1 MEIELNS
8 WAIGFEDTV
17 YRLLKVY
24 MESKVRGIKVTQDE
38 ESSGTATFPTLLVK
52 QIGGTEAGRTNE
64 AKTINAI
71 RLTFQITITNKGKRE
86 EIEGIALHAVSFF
99 KQQMF
104 EVSNVI
110 STISKQVR
118 TVTFRATRVIGNVE
132 HLDQLY
138 EERK

>member
-8 WAIGFEDTV
+8 WEIGFEDTL
-17 YRLLKVY
+17 YSLLKSY

-52 QIGGTEAGRTNE
+52 QIGITEAGRTNE

-71 RLTFQITITNKGKRE
+71 RPTFQITITNKGKRE
-86 EIEGIALHAVSFF
+86 DIKDIAVHAVSFF

-104 EVSNVI
+104 EVSNIV

-118 TVTFRATRVIGNVE
+118 TVTFRATRVMGNVE
-132 HLDQLY
+132 HLDQL
-138 EERK
+138 

>member
-1 MEIELNS
+1 MENELNS
-8 WAIGFEDTV
+8 WALDFEDTV

-24 MESKVRGIKVTQDE
+24 MESKESGIKVTQDE
-38 ESSGTATFPTLLVK
+38 ESVGDPTFPTLLVK
-52 QIGGTEAGRTNE
+52 QIGVTEAGRTNE

-71 RLTFQITITNKGKRE
+71 RPTFQITITNKGKRE
-86 EIEGIALHAVSFF
+86 DINRIAVYAVSFF

-118 TVTFRATRVIGNVE
+118 TVTFRATRVIGNIE
-132 HLDQLY
+132 YLDQL
-138 EERK
+138 

>member
-1 MEIELNS
+1 MENELNS
-8 WAIGFEDTV
+8 WALDFEDTL
-17 YRLLKVY
+17 YSLLKSY

-38 ESSGTATFPTLLVK
+38 ESSGTATFPTLLVR

-71 RLTFQITITNKGKRE
+71 RPTFQITITNKGKRE
-86 EIEGIALHAVSFF
+86 DINRIAVYAVSFF

-104 EVSNVI
+104 EVSNIV

-118 TVTFRATRVIGNVE
+118 TVTFRATRVIGNIE
-132 HLDQLY
+132 HLDQL
-138 EERK
+138 

>member
-1 MEIELNS
+1 MENELNS
-8 WAIGFEDTV
+8 WALDFEDTL
-17 YRLLKVY
+17 YSLLKSY
-24 MESKVRGIKVTQDE
+24 MESQVSGIKVTQDE
-38 ESSGTATFPTLLVK
+38 ESVGTPTFPTLKVK

-71 RLTFQITITNKGKRE
+71 RTTFQITITNKGSRK

-104 EVSNVI
+104 EVSNIV

-132 HLDQLY
+132 HLDQL
-138 EERK
+138 

>member
-8 WAIGFEDTV
+8 WAIGFEDTL
-17 YRLLKVY
+17 YSLLKSY
-24 MESKVRGIKVTQDE
+24 MESQVSGIKVTQDE
-38 ESSGTATFPTLLVK
+38 ESVGTPTFPTLLVK

-132 HLDQLY
+132 HLDQL
-138 EERK
+138 

>member
-8 WAIGFEDTV
+8 WAIGFEDTL
-17 YRLLKVY
+17 YSLLKSY
-24 MESKVRGIKVTQDE
+24 MESQVSGINVTQDE
-38 ESSGTATFPTLLVK
+38 ESVGTPTFPTLLVK

-71 RLTFQITITNKGKRE
+71 RPTFQITITNKGSRK
-86 EIEGIALHAVSFF
+86 EIEGIAVHAVSFF

-132 HLDQLY
+132 HLDQL
-138 EERK
+138 

>member
-8 WAIGFEDTV
+8 WPIGFEDTLCS
-17 YRLLKVY
+17 LLKKY
-24 MESKVRGIKVTQDE
+24 MESKVSGIKVTQDE
-38 ESSGTATFPTLLVK
+38 ESVGTPTFPTLLVK

-71 RLTFQITITNKGKRE
+71 RPTFQITITNKGKRE

-104 EVSNVI
+104 EVSTVI

-118 TVTFRATRVIGNVE
+118 KVTLLTNRVIGNIE
-132 HLDQLY
+132 HLDQL
-138 EERK
+138 

>member
-1 MEIELNS
+1 MENELNS
-8 WAIGFEDTV
+8 WALDFEDTLCS
-17 YRLLKVY
+17 LLKSY

-71 RLTFQITITNKGKRE
+71 RPTFQITITNKGK
-86 EIEGIALHAVSFF
+86 IEDINGIAVNAVSFF

-104 EVSNVI
+104 EVSNIV

-132 HLDQLY
+132 HLDQL
-138 EERK
+138 

>member
-8 WAIGFEDTV
+8 WAIGLEDTL
-17 YRLLKVY
+17 YSLLKSY
-24 MESKVRGIKVTQDE
+24 MESQVSGIKVTQDE

-71 RLTFQITITNKGKRE
+71 RPTFQITITNKGKRE
-86 EIEGIALHAVSFF
+86 DIKDIAVHAVSFF

-104 EVSNVI
+104 EVSNIV

-132 HLDQLY
+132 HLDQL
-138 EERK
+138 

>member
-8 WAIGFEDTV
+8 WAIGFEDTLCS
-17 YRLLKVY
+17 LLKSY
-24 MESKVRGIKVTQDE
+24 MESKVKGIKVTQDE

-71 RLTFQITITNKGKRE
+71 RPTFQITITNKGKRE
-86 EIEGIALHAVSFF
+86 EIEDIALHAVSFF

-104 EVSNVI
+104 EVSNIV

-118 TVTFRATRVIGNVE
+118 TVTFRATRVIGNIE
-132 HLDQLY
+132 HLDQL
-138 EERK
+138 EAERK

>member
-8 WAIGFEDTV
+8 WAIGFEDTLCS
-17 YRLLKVY
+17 LLKSY
-24 MESKVRGIKVTQDE
+24 MESQVSGIKVTQDE

-71 RLTFQITITNKGKRE
+71 RPTFQITITNKGKRE
-86 EIEGIALHAVSFF
+86 DINDIAVHAVSFF

-104 EVSNVI
+104 EVSNIV

-118 TVTFRATRVIGNVE
+118 TVTFRATRVIGNIE
-132 HLDQLY
+132 HLDQL
-138 EERK
+138 

>member
-8 WAIGFEDTV
+8 WAIGFEDTLCS
-17 YRLLKVY
+17 LLKSY
-24 MESKVRGIKVTQDE
+24 MESQVSGIKVTQDE
-38 ESSGTATFPTLLVK
+38 ESVGTPIFPTLLVK

-71 RLTFQITITNKGKRE
+71 RPTFQITITNKGSRK
-86 EIEGIALHAVSFF
+86 EIEGIAVHAVSFF

-132 HLDQLY
+132 HLDQL
-138 EERK
+138 

>member
-1 MEIELNS
+1 MENELNS
-8 WAIGFEDTV
+8 WSLDFEDTV

-24 MESKVRGIKVTQDE
+24 MESKESGIKVTQDE
-38 ESSGTATFPTLLVK
+38 ESVGTPTFPTLLVK

-71 RLTFQITITNKGKRE
+71 RPTFQITITNKGKRE
-86 EIEGIALHAVSFF
+86 DINRIATYAVSFF

-118 TVTFRATRVIGNVE
+118 TVTFRATRVIGNIE
-132 HLDQLY
+132 HLDQL
-138 EERK
+138 

>member
-8 WAIGFEDTV
+8 WAIGFEDTL
-17 YRLLKVY
+17 YSLLKSY
-24 MESKVRGIKVTQDE
+24 MESKVSGIKVTQDE

-71 RLTFQITITNKGKRE
+71 RTTFQITITNKGKRE
-86 EIEGIALHAVSFF
+86 DIKDIAAYAVSFF

-118 TVTFRATRVIGNVE
+118 TGPFRATRVIGNIE
-132 HLDQLY
+132 HLDQL
-138 EERK
+138 

>member
-1 MEIELNS
+1 MENELNS
-8 WAIGFEDTV
+8 WALDFEDTV

-24 MESKVRGIKVTQDE
+24 MESKESGIKVTQDE
-38 ESSGTATFPTLLVK
+38 ESVGTPTFPTLLVK

-71 RLTFQITITNKGKRE
+71 RPTFQITITNKGKRE
-86 EIEGIALHAVSFF
+86 DINRIAVYAVSFF

-104 EVSNVI
+104 EVSNIV

-118 TVTFRATRVIGNVE
+118 TVTFRATRVIGSVE
-132 HLDQLY
+132 HLDQL
-138 EERK
+138 

>member
-1 MEIELNS
+1 MENELNS
-8 WAIGFEDTV
+8 WALDFEDTLCS
-17 YRLLKVY
+17 LLKSY
-24 MESKVRGIKVTQDE
+24 MESKVSGIKVTQDE
-38 ESSGTATFPTLLVK
+38 ESVGTPTFPTLLVK

-71 RLTFQITITNKGKRE
+71 RPTFQITITNKGKRE

-118 TVTFRATRVIGNVE
+118 TVTFRATRVIGNIE
-132 HLDQLY
+132 HLDQL
-138 EERK
+138 

>member
-8 WAIGFEDTV
+8 WAIGFEDTLCS
-17 YRLLKVY
+17 LLKSY
-24 MESKVRGIKVTQDE
+24 MESQVSGIKVTQDE
-38 ESSGTATFPTLLVK
+38 ESVGTPIFPTLLVK

-71 RLTFQITITNKGKRE
+71 RPTFQITITNKGSRK
-86 EIEGIALHAVSFF
+86 EIEGIAVHAVSFF

-118 TVTFRATRVIGNVE
+118 TVTFRATRVIGNIE
-132 HLDQLY
+132 HLDQL
-138 EERK
+138 

>member
-8 WAIGFEDTV
+8 WAIGFEDTLCS
-17 YRLLKVY
+17 LLKSY
-24 MESKVRGIKVTQDE
+24 MESQVSGIKVTQDE
-38 ESSGTATFPTLLVK
+38 ESSGTPTFPTLLVK

-71 RLTFQITITNKGKRE
+71 RPTFQITITNKGSRK

-104 EVSNVI
+104 EVSNIV

-132 HLDQLY
+132 HLDQL
-138 EERK
+138 

>member
-8 WAIGFEDTV
+8 WAIGFEDTL
-17 YRLLKVY
+17 YSLLKSY

-38 ESSGTATFPTLLVK
+38 ESVGTPTFPTLLVK

-132 HLDQLY
+132 HLDQL
-138 EERK
+138 

>member
-8 WAIGFEDTV
+8 WAIGFEDTL
-17 YRLLKVY
+17 YSLLKSY
-24 MESKVRGIKVTQDE
+24 MESKVSGIKVTQDE
-38 ESSGTATFPTLLVK
+38 ESVGTPTFPTLLVK

-71 RLTFQITITNKGKRE
+71 RPTFQITITNKGSRK
-86 EIEGIALHAVSFF
+86 EIEGIAVHAVSFF

-132 HLDQLY
+132 HLYQL
-138 EERK
+138 

>member
-8 WAIGFEDTV
+8 WAIGFEDTL
-17 YRLLKVY
+17 YSLLKSY
-24 MESKVRGIKVTQDE
+24 MESKVSGIKVTQDE
-38 ESSGTATFPTLLVK
+38 ESSGTATFPTLLVR
-52 QIGGTEAGRTNE
+52 QIGGTESGRTNE

-71 RLTFQITITNKGKRE
+71 RTTFQITITNKGKRE
-86 EIEGIALHAVSFF
+86 DIKDIALHAVSFF

-104 EVSNVI
+104 EVSNIV

-132 HLDQLY
+132 HLDQL
-138 EERK
+138 

>member
-1 MEIELNS
+1 MENELNS
-8 WAIGFEDTV
+8 WALDFEDTLCS
-17 YRLLKVY
+17 LLKSY

-38 ESSGTATFPTLLVK
+38 ESGGTATLLVR

-71 RLTFQITITNKGKRE
+71 RPTFQITITNKGSRKATKD
-86 EIEGIALHAVSFF
+86 IAAYAVSFF

-110 STISKQVR
+110 QTISKQVR
-118 TVTFRATRVIGNVE
+118 TVTFRATRVIGNIE
-132 HLDQLY
+132 HLDQL
-138 EERK
+138 

>member
-8 WAIGFEDTV
+8 WAIGFEDTL
-17 YRLLKVY
+17 YSLLKSY
-24 MESKVRGIKVTQDE
+24 MESKVSGIKVTQDE
-38 ESSGTATFPTLLVK
+38 ESVGTPTFPTLLVK

-71 RLTFQITITNKGKRE
+71 RPTFQITITNKGSRK
-86 EIEGIALHAVSFF
+86 EIEGIAVHAVSFF

-118 TVTFRATRVIGNVE
+118 TVTFRATRVIGSVE
-132 HLDQLY
+132 HLDQL
-138 EERK
+138 

>member
-1 MEIELNS
+1 MENELNS
-8 WAIGFEDTV
+8 WALDFEDTL
-17 YRLLKVY
+17 YSLLKSY
-24 MESKVRGIKVTQDE
+24 MESKVKGIKVTQDE

-71 RLTFQITITNKGKRE
+71 RPTFQITITNKGKRE
-86 EIEGIALHAVSFF
+86 EIVGIALHAVSFF

-104 EVSNVI
+104 EVSNIV

-118 TVTFRATRVIGNVE
+118 TVTFRATRVIGNIE
-132 HLDQLY
+132 HLDQL
-138 EERK
+138 